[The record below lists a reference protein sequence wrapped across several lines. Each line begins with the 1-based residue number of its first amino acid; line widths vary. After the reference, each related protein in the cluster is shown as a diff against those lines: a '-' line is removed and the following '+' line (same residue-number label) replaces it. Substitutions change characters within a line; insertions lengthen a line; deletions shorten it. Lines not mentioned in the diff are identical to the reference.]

1 MDQLHFAG
9 KLPHLAVLVQ
19 VENFPREAQQSRSFK
34 GLDEVQ
40 GLAVELPLWHS
51 LSIAHQAQAHAPI
64 APVPLATHGEQ
75 PVYAGQLLPAVTHSQ
90 IPPVHSLFR
99 GDSSCAFSF
108 RG

>member
-19 VENFPREAQQSRSFK
+19 VENFPREAQQSRSFFK

-51 LSIAHQAQAHAPI
+51 LSIAHQAHAPI

-75 PVYAGQLLPAVTHSQ
+75 SVYAGQLLPAVT
-90 IPPVHSLFR
+90 FT
-99 GDSSCAFSF
+99 DSSCAFSIP
-108 RG
+108 RRLLLRILIPWLK